1 MNTNDAVRD
10 RFRKNEIPRYYHPLA
25 HIIINFGILLGLS
38 GYFISRLDNVL
49 WFEWLWLLVL
59 LIFGNV
65 AVFLIHK
72 FPLHKKGFFLGSY
85 SYHKHTIQHHSFF
98 QKERPEFDSWRDF
111 YIVFFPP
118 EVVIGFALFFLPI
131 VYFVTS
137 LFLGTNSV
145 NLILL
150 GSTGYFL
157 LYEVVHFASHLPEDH
172 WVLKI
177 PHFKSMWNHHR
188 LHHDPKL
195 MGEYNFNIVYKL
207 SDKLFGTNYK

>member
-10 RFRKNEIPRYYHPLA
+10 RFRKNEIPRYYHPLV

-38 GYFISRLDNVL
+38 GYFISKLDNVL

-98 QKERPEFDSWRDF
+98 QKERPEFDRWRDF

-137 LFLGTNSV
+137 IFLGTNSV

-172 WVLKI
+172 WVLKN